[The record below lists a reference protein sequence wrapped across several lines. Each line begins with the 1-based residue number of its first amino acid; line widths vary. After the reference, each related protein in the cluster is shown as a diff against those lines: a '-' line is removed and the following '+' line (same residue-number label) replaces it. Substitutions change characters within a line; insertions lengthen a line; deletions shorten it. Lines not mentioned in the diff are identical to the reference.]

1 VIGQTKNPALR
12 KMTMAQN
19 EFDSEMAI
27 IIVQL
32 SAAVQNTGMY
42 PNTHPNILSRI
53 REAYDLL
60 AALLKKKKEINVFCI
75 GENLLVDNKPLNVA
89 GTSGAAFIRVL
100 KRNKIN
106 RLTFL
111 NGLSFT
117 MLETLIHDLA
127 SSNATAIRSSSH
139 IKLGRLDLEKRT
151 AMEGAIRDEGSENI
165 LEIFEH
171 ETEPPSSY
179 LRNLYQNIIDTN
191 MIDFDMLDKT
201 VLQLINNLHTDKDM
215 WQLLSQ
221 VKTNDEYTFIHTANV
236 GIVTMYLAEHLG
248 FKSPMIQEIGVAAVL
263 HDVGKLMIPD
273 DIISKQAPLS
283 AEERMLMETHPLK
296 GALYLMNMKSTR
308 ALPTLVALEH
318 HIKYDGGGYPKVRK
332 GYELN
337 IISQIVTI
345 ADVFDALRTLRPYRD
360 PVPMTKVIEM
370 MRNESGCSFNPFL
383 IEQFLNLI
391 REAPHPQSG
400 AS

>member
-1 VIGQTKNPALR
+1 
-12 KMTMAQN
+12 MTTAQN
-19 EFDSEMAI
+19 EFDKEMAI

-42 PNTHPNILSRI
+42 PDTHPNVLSRI

-75 GENLLVDNKPLNVA
+75 GDNLLVDNKPLNAA
-89 GTSGAAFIRVL
+89 GTSGAAFIRLL

-111 NGLSFT
+111 NGLSFA
-117 MLETLIHDLA
+117 MLENLIHDLA
-127 SSNATAIRSSSH
+127 SSNATAIRPSSN

-151 AMEGAIRDEGSENI
+151 AIEGAIREEESESI

-171 ETEPPSSY
+171 EMESPSSY
-179 LRNLYQNIIDTN
+179 VRNLYQNIIDTN
-191 MIDFDMLDKT
+191 TIDFDMLNKT
-201 VLQLINNLHTDKDM
+201 ILQLINNLHTDKDM

-221 VKTNDEYTFIHTANV
+221 VKTSDEYTFIHTANV

-248 FKSPMIQEIGVAAVL
+248 FKGPMIQEIGVAAVL

-273 DIISKQAPLS
+273 EIISKQAPLS

-296 GALYLMNMKSTR
+296 GALHLMNMKSTR

-318 HIKYDGGGYPKVRK
+318 HIRYDGGGYPKVRK

-337 IISQIVTI
+337 IISQIVSI
-345 ADVFDALRTLRPYRD
+345 ADVFDALRTLRPYRE
-360 PVPMTKVIEM
+360 PLPMTDVIEM

-383 IEQFLNLI
+383 IEKFLNLI
-391 REAPHPQSG
+391 REAPHPQGG